1 MEKETDGV
9 GERGQER
16 LQEHWN
22 SKLWSVQPSLQAES
36 YSERKKE
43 SQVLEGNIQKPSGL
57 IPEFQKQILD
67 PTPGGS
73 DSEGQ
78 KGGVCSSKPVY
89 ILTPFLLPPKQIL
102 ECFLSNAASP
112 SQLSSLSCCQFWHC
126 CCLEDSSLPSS
137 CSPILAYS
145 VLFAFRD

>member
-43 SQVLEGNIQKPSGL
+43 SQVLEGIIQKPSGL

-78 KGGVCSSKPVY
+78 EGGVCSSSQAVL
-89 ILTPFLLPPKQIL
+89 IPKCEDQQ
-102 ECFLSNAASP
+102 A
-112 SQLSSLSCCQFWHC
+112 
-126 CCLEDSSLPSS
+126 CLYSDSLP
-137 CSPILAYS
+137 A
-145 VLFAFRD
+145 ATKTDN